1 MVYRINYC
9 TSVDFNPQ
17 DIANTLLALDEM
29 ELAVS
34 DLKEVQKMLFETV
47 SRLCA
52 IFSIREILICVEA
65 FDHIYRFLLARFSDR
80 FSITIGE
87 CYWMMLF

>member
-65 FDHIYRFLLARFSDR
+65 FDHMCFYWQDFPKDFQLQLVSA
-80 FSITIGE
+80 IG
-87 CYWMMLF
+87 